1 MSEFPWLRLIKN
13 GALLPLLFVDLFPSP
28 SAPLHCPFIYSKSPL
43 STSLLHFPAIILSQ
57 LFAHS
62 LPSLHQLFLLSTSL
76 TSLTET
82 NSDIH
87 HLLPPF
93 SLTIADCCR
102 CLYRVLH
109 FAVKCSWKGAFY
121 NLSTPEYILSL
132 SLSRSRSG
140 QWSPADVFTS
150 TPSSIPHLRC
160 PPVPLRKVETEE
172 VNWWVSVDKTRLEIE
187 VEATKFFDCR
197 TDRTQRAIVQRW
209 NMGVAKTSVPIQ
221 RCTLER
227 WTRCHNVQRER
238 LHPTLGICCPL

>member
-132 SLSRSRSG
+132 SLPFSLWPVIPRWR
-140 QWSPADVFTS
+140 FHKHTFINS
-150 TPSSIPHLRC
+150 TPPMPSC
-160 PPVPLRKVETEE
+160 ATEE
-172 VNWWVSVDKTRLEIE
+172 GGDGGGELMGECWQNPAGNRGRSDKVLWLS
-187 VEATKFFDCR
+187 
-197 TDRTQRAIVQRW
+197 DR
-209 NMGVAKTSVPIQ
+209 
-221 RCTLER
+221 
-227 WTRCHNVQRER
+227 
-238 LHPTLGICCPL
+238 